1 MNMECGGN
9 ISPRSAQV
17 NNEKKKRGVSPSG
30 WVFWILVAAL
40 ILTGTG
46 GALLF
51 LLSGQNDQSFDAPTF
66 TAVRGPITI
75 SISESGTIKARE
87 QVILKSEVEGVTT
100 ILSLV
105 SEGTRVKKGDLLI
118 ELDASTLKDDMV
130 NEQILVMNAEAAY
143 IRARENLEVTKNQA
157 KSDIDQAELNLRFA
171 KEDFTKYVEGE
182 YPKELKEARSRI
194 TIADEELQRASEKR
208 TWSEVLYEEKYLSLT
223 ELQAD
228 QLAAKKAELELELAQ
243 EELALLENYTY
254 KRRIAE
260 LESDIT
266 QAEMALE
273 RAKLKASADIVQA
286 EADLRAKLSEYQRQ
300 KGKLEKI
307 EGQIRKTGI
316 YAPADGLVVYAT
328 SAKADWRG
336 NREPLAEGQE
346 VRERQ
351 ELIYLPT
358 GSSFIAEVKVHE
370 SSLEKIRLDLPVVL
384 SVDALPGKP
393 FTGRVSKIAPLPDA
407 VSVWLNPDLKLYN
420 TEIVI
425 ENGSKELRTG
435 MSCRAEIIVER
446 IDNAVYIPVQ
456 AVLTINGRPQ
466 VFVQNG
472 GTAEPRPVK
481 TGPDNNR
488 MIVIEHG
495 INPGENVLLTP
506 PLEEATVA
514 EGGEEK
520 REDQEQSIK
529 RVSRDSAGRAAAAAQ
544 EAQSP

>member
-1 MNMECGGN
+1 M
-9 ISPRSAQV
+9 IVSA
-17 NNEKKKRGVSPSG
+17 
-30 WVFWILVAAL
+30 LMLA
-40 ILTGTG
+40 GTG
-46 GALLF
+46 GALFF
-51 LLSGQNDQSFDAPTF
+51 LLSGDGDQSYDAPTF

-75 SISESGTIKARE
+75 SVSESGTIKARE

-100 ILSLV
+100 ILFLV
-105 SEGTRVKKGDLLI
+105 SEGTRVTKGDLLI

-143 IRARENLEVTKNQA
+143 IRARENLEVTKNQS
-157 KSDIDQAELNLRFA
+157 KSDIDQASLDLRFA
-171 KEDFTKYVEGE
+171 KEDLTKYVEGE

-194 TIADEELQRASEKR
+194 TIAEEELQRASEKLA
-208 TWSEVLYEEKYLSLT
+208 WSEVLYEEKYLSLT

-228 QLAAKKAELELELAQ
+228 QLAAKKAELELELSQ
-243 EELALLENYTY
+243 EERALLENYTY
-254 KRRIAE
+254 KRRLAE
-260 LESDIT
+260 LESDIN

-273 RAKLKASADIVQA
+273 RAKLKSSADIVQA
-286 EADLRAKLSEYQRQ
+286 EADLRAKQSEYQRQ

-307 EGQIRKTGI
+307 QDQIEKTKI

-358 GSSFIAEVKVHE
+358 GSSFIAEVKIHE
-370 SSLEKIRLDLPVVL
+370 SSLEKIRLDLPARL
-384 SVDALPGKP
+384 SVDALPGKT

-407 VSVWLNPDLKLYN
+407 ISVWLNPDLKLYN

-425 ENGSKELRTG
+425 DNGSRELRTG

-446 IDNAVYIPVQ
+446 FEDTVYVPVQ

-481 TGPDNNR
+481 TGLDNNR
-488 MIVIEHG
+488 MIVVEHG
-495 INPGENVLLTP
+495 ISPGEKVLLTP
-506 PLEEATVA
+506 PLEAATVA
-514 EGGEEK
+514 AEGEG
-520 REDQEQSIK
+520 RIEDQEQSRK
-529 RVSRDSAGRAAAAAQ
+529 RASRTSAGRAAAAPQ
-544 EAQSP
+544 EAQLP

>member
-1 MNMECGGN
+1 MNFSPGGIQVKN
-9 ISPRSAQV
+9 KKKNTRLSPRS
-17 NNEKKKRGVSPSG
+17 SL
-30 WVFWILVAAL
+30 FWIILSVIVVAGA
-40 ILTGTG
+40 G
-46 GALLF
+46 GGLFF
-51 LLSGQNDQSFDAPTF
+51 LLPGEEEKSLQAPTF

-75 SISESGTIKARE
+75 SVSESGTIKARE
-87 QVILKSEVEGVTT
+87 QLILKSEVEGVTT

-143 IRARENLEVTKNQA
+143 IRARENLAVTKNQA
-157 KSDIDQAELNLRFA
+157 ESDIDQASLDLRFA
-171 KEDFTKYVEGE
+171 KEDLTKYTEGE
-182 YPKELKEARSRI
+182 YPQELKEAQSRI
-194 TIADEELQRASEKR
+194 TIAEEELQRASEKLS
-208 TWSEVLYEEKYLSLT
+208 WSEVLYEEKYLSLT

-254 KRRIAE
+254 KRRLAE
-260 LESDIT
+260 LESDIK

-286 EADLRAKLSEYQRQ
+286 EADLRAKQSEYQRQ

-307 EGQIRKTGI
+307 EDQIEKTKI

-370 SSLEKIRLDLPVVL
+370 SSLEKIRLGLPTRL
-384 SVDALPGKP
+384 SVDALPGKT
-393 FTGRVSKIAPLPDA
+393 FSGRVSKIAPLPDA
-407 VSVWLNPDLKLYN
+407 ISVWLNPDLKLYN
-420 TEIVI
+420 TEIVLDS
-425 ENGSKELRTG
+425 ESRELRTG

-446 IDNAVYIPVQ
+446 FDDAVYVPVQ

-488 MIVIEHG
+488 MIVVESG
-495 INPGENVLLTP
+495 ISPGEKVLLTP
-506 PLEEATVA
+506 PLEAAAVKA
-514 EGGEEK
+514 DEE
-520 REDQEQSIK
+520 RITADQEQPRK
-529 RVSRDSAGRAAAAAQ
+529 RTSADRAAAAQ
-544 EAQSP
+544 QQVE

>member
-1 MNMECGGN
+1 MNRAYGVN
-9 ISPRSAQV
+9 FSPGSIQVKNKMKNARLSSRS
-17 NNEKKKRGVSPSG
+17 SL
-30 WVFWILVAAL
+30 FWIIISVIVIAGA
-40 ILTGTG
+40 G
-46 GALLF
+46 GGLFF
-51 LLSGQNDQSFDAPTF
+51 LLPGERGKSLQAPTF
-66 TAVRGPITI
+66 AAVRGPITI
-75 SISESGTIKARE
+75 SVSESGTIKARE
-87 QVILKSEVEGVTT
+87 QLILKSEVEGVTT

-130 NEQILVMNAEAAY
+130 NEQILVMNTEAAY
-143 IRARENLEVTKNQA
+143 IRARETLAVTKNQA
-157 KSDIDQAELNLRFA
+157 ESDIDQASLDLRFA
-171 KEDFTKYVEGE
+171 KEDLTKYTEGE
-182 YPKELKEARSRI
+182 YPQELKEAQSRI
-194 TIADEELQRASEKR
+194 TIAEEELQRASEKLS
-208 TWSEVLYEEKYLSLT
+208 WSEVLFEEKYLSLT

-228 QLAAKKAELELELAQ
+228 QLAARKAELELELAQ

-254 KRRIAE
+254 KRRLAE
-260 LESDIT
+260 LESDIK

-286 EADLRAKLSEYQRQ
+286 EADLRATQSEYQRQ

-307 EGQIRKTGI
+307 EDQIEKTKI

-370 SSLEKIRLDLPVVL
+370 SSLEKIRLGLPTRL
-384 SVDALPGKP
+384 SVDALPGKS
-393 FTGRVSKIAPLPDA
+393 FSGRVSKIAPLPDA
-407 VSVWLNPDLKLYN
+407 ISVWLNPDLKLYN
-420 TEIVI
+420 TEIVLDS
-425 ENGSKELRTG
+425 ESRELRTG

-446 IDNAVYIPVQ
+446 FDDAVYVPVQ

-488 MIVIEHG
+488 MIVIESG
-495 INPGENVLLTP
+495 ISPGERVLLTP
-506 PLEEATVA
+506 PLEDATVTA
-514 EGGEEK
+514 AGEEHNANQVQQRK
-520 REDQEQSIK
+520 RALLESSDRQVGALQK
-529 RVSRDSAGRAAAAAQ
+529 VQ
-544 EAQSP
+544 TP